1 MKKEDKLTYYY
12 NYCYKQSSGILICS
26 SKCVLYPYNYCLKR
40 DYIGAYKKIIELT
53 MPDSIR
59 CQIEKEVENEQG
71 MAEEKRGMVQ
81 C

>member
-1 MKKEDKLTYYY
+1 MKKEDKIMFYYRF
-12 NYCYKQSSGILICS
+12 CLKKLFC
-26 SKCVLYPYNYCLKR
+26 SKCILREYNCCTR
-40 DYIGAYKKIIELT
+40 IDPINAYRKLIELT